1 MIRGLSHYVIRGLC
15 YKVIMNQIEFKR
27 RTKQLGL
34 DVIPIVEKFPETR
47 LAWIVKDQIL
57 RSALSVGA
65 NYRAV
70 CRAKSDKDFI
80 NKMRIVEE
88 EADETAYWFEIIE
101 ESELLPVEELIA
113 LKTEINEI
121 ISMVVISIRTKNAG
135 MNR

>member
-1 MIRGLSHYVIRGLC
+1 
-15 YKVIMNQIEFKR
+15 MNQIEFKR

-34 DVIPIVEKFPETR
+34 AVIRMTEKFPETR
-47 LAWIVKDQIL
+47 LAWVVKDQIL

-88 EADETAYWFEIIE
+88 EADETAYWLEIIE
-101 ESELLPVEELIA
+101 EFDLLKSDDLRELKREVNELVA
-113 LKTEINEI
+113 
-121 ISMVVISIRTKNAG
+121 MVVASIRTKSIGLNKEQQSQ
-135 MNR
+135 NH

>member
-1 MIRGLSHYVIRGLC
+1 
-15 YKVIMNQIEFKR
+15 MNQIEFKR

-34 DVIPIVEKFPETR
+34 AVIRMTEKFPETR
-47 LAWIVKDQIL
+47 LAWVVKDQIL

-88 EADETAYWFEIIE
+88 EADETAYWLEIIE
-101 ESELLPVEELIA
+101 ESDLLKSDDLRELKREVNELVA
-113 LKTEINEI
+113 
-121 ISMVVISIRTKNAG
+121 MVVASIRAKRIGLNKEQQSQNHKSQITE
-135 MNR
+135 

>member
-1 MIRGLSHYVIRGLC
+1 
-15 YKVIMNQIEFKR
+15 MNQIEFKR

-34 DVIPIVEKFPETR
+34 AVIRMTEKFPETR
-47 LAWIVKDQIL
+47 LAWVVKDQIL

-88 EADETAYWFEIIE
+88 EVDETAYWLEIIE
-101 ESELLPVEELIA
+101 ESDLLKSDDLRELKREVNELVA
-113 LKTEINEI
+113 
-121 ISMVVISIRTKNAG
+121 MVVASIRTKSIGLNKEQQSQ
-135 MNR
+135 NH

>member
-1 MIRGLSHYVIRGLC
+1 
-15 YKVIMNQIEFKR
+15 MNQIEFKR

-34 DVIPIVEKFPETR
+34 AVIRMTEKFPETR
-47 LAWIVKDQIL
+47 LAWVVKDQIL

-88 EADETAYWFEIIE
+88 EADETAYWLEIIE
-101 ESELLPVEELIA
+101 ESDLLKSEDLRELKREVNELVA
-113 LKTEINEI
+113 
-121 ISMVVISIRTKNAG
+121 MVVASIRTKSIGLNKEQQSQ
-135 MNR
+135 NH

>member
-1 MIRGLSHYVIRGLC
+1 
-15 YKVIMNQIEFKR
+15 MNQIEFKR

-34 DVIPIVEKFPETR
+34 AVIRMTEKFPETR
-47 LAWIVKDQIL
+47 LAWGVKDQIL

-88 EADETAYWFEIIE
+88 EADETAYWLEIIE
-101 ESELLPVEELIA
+101 ESDLLKSDDLRELKREVNELMA
-113 LKTEINEI
+113 
-121 ISMVVISIRTKNAG
+121 MVVASIRTKSIGLNKEQQSQ
-135 MNR
+135 NH

>member
-1 MIRGLSHYVIRGLC
+1 
-15 YKVIMNQIEFKR
+15 MNQIEFKR

-34 DVIPIVEKFPETR
+34 AVIRMTEKFPETR
-47 LAWIVKDQIL
+47 LAWVVKDQIL

-88 EADETAYWFEIIE
+88 EADETAYWLEIIE
-101 ESELLPVEELIA
+101 ESDLLKSDGLRELKREVNELVA
-113 LKTEINEI
+113 
-121 ISMVVISIRTKNAG
+121 MVVASIRTKSIGLNKEQQSQ
-135 MNR
+135 NH

>member
-1 MIRGLSHYVIRGLC
+1 
-15 YKVIMNQIEFKR
+15 MNQIEFKR

-34 DVIPIVEKFPETR
+34 AVIRMTEKFPETR
-47 LAWIVKDQIL
+47 LAWVVKDQIL

-88 EADETAYWFEIIE
+88 EADETAYWLEIIE
-101 ESELLPVEELIA
+101 ESDLLKSDHLRELKREVNELVA
-113 LKTEINEI
+113 
-121 ISMVVISIRTKNAG
+121 MVVASIRTKSIGLNKEQQSQ
-135 MNR
+135 NH

>member
-1 MIRGLSHYVIRGLC
+1 
-15 YKVIMNQIEFKR
+15 MNQIEFKR

-34 DVIPIVEKFPETR
+34 AVIRMTEKFPGTR
-47 LAWIVKDQIL
+47 LAWVVKDQIL

-88 EADETAYWFEIIE
+88 EADETAYWLEIIE
-101 ESELLPVEELIA
+101 ESDLLKSDDLRELKREVNELVA
-113 LKTEINEI
+113 
-121 ISMVVISIRTKNAG
+121 MVVASIRTKSIGLNKEQQSQ
-135 MNR
+135 NHKSQITE

>member
-1 MIRGLSHYVIRGLC
+1 
-15 YKVIMNQIEFKR
+15 MNQIEFKR

-34 DVIPIVEKFPETR
+34 AVIRMTEKFPETR
-47 LAWIVKDQIL
+47 LAWVVKDQIL

-88 EADETAYWFEIIE
+88 EADETAYWLEIIE
-101 ESELLPVEELIA
+101 ESDLIKSDDLRELKREVNELVA
-113 LKTEINEI
+113 
-121 ISMVVISIRTKNAG
+121 MVVASIRTKSIGLNKEQQSQ
-135 MNR
+135 NH

>member
-1 MIRGLSHYVIRGLC
+1 
-15 YKVIMNQIEFKR
+15 MNQIEFKR

-34 DVIPIVEKFPETR
+34 AVIRMTEKFPETR
-47 LAWIVKDQIL
+47 LAWVVKDQII

-88 EADETAYWFEIIE
+88 EADETAYWLEIIE
-101 ESELLPVEELIA
+101 ESDLLKSDDLRELKREVNELVA
-113 LKTEINEI
+113 
-121 ISMVVISIRTKNAG
+121 MVVASIRTKSIGLNKEQQSQ
-135 MNR
+135 NH

>member
-1 MIRGLSHYVIRGLC
+1 
-15 YKVIMNQIEFKR
+15 MNQIEIKR

-34 DVIPIVEKFPETR
+34 AVIRMTEKFPETR
-47 LAWIVKDQIL
+47 LAWVVKDQIL

-88 EADETAYWFEIIE
+88 EADETAYWLEIIE
-101 ESELLPVEELIA
+101 ESDLLKSDDLRELKREVNELVA
-113 LKTEINEI
+113 
-121 ISMVVISIRTKNAG
+121 MVVASIRTKSIGLNKEQQSQ
-135 MNR
+135 NH

>member
-1 MIRGLSHYVIRGLC
+1 
-15 YKVIMNQIEFKR
+15 MNQIEFKR

-34 DVIPIVEKFPETR
+34 AVIRMTEKFPETR
-47 LAWIVKDQIL
+47 LAWVVKDQIL

-88 EADETAYWFEIIE
+88 EADETAYWLEIIE
-101 ESELLPVEELIA
+101 ESDLLKSDDLRELKREVNELVA
-113 LKTEINEI
+113 
-121 ISMVVISIRTKNAG
+121 MVVASIRTKSIGLNKKQQSQ
-135 MNR
+135 NH

>member
-1 MIRGLSHYVIRGLC
+1 
-15 YKVIMNQIEFKR
+15 MNQIEFKR

-34 DVIPIVEKFPETR
+34 AVIRMTEKFPETR
-47 LAWIVKDQIL
+47 LAWVLKDQIL

-88 EADETAYWFEIIE
+88 EADETAYWLEIIE
-101 ESELLPVEELIA
+101 ESDLLKSDDLRELKREVNELMA
-113 LKTEINEI
+113 
-121 ISMVVISIRTKNAG
+121 MVVASIRTKSIGLNKEQQSQ
-135 MNR
+135 NH

>member
-1 MIRGLSHYVIRGLC
+1 
-15 YKVIMNQIEFKR
+15 MNQIEFKR

-34 DVIPIVEKFPETR
+34 AVIRMTEKFPETR
-47 LAWIVKDQIL
+47 LAWVVKDQIL

-88 EADETAYWFEIIE
+88 EADETAYWLEIIE
-101 ESELLPVEELIA
+101 ESDLLKSDDLRELKREVYELVA
-113 LKTEINEI
+113 
-121 ISMVVISIRTKNAG
+121 MVVASIRTKSIGLNKEQQSQ
-135 MNR
+135 NH

>member
-1 MIRGLSHYVIRGLC
+1 
-15 YKVIMNQIEFKR
+15 MNQIEFKR

-34 DVIPIVEKFPETR
+34 AVIRMTETFPETR
-47 LAWIVKDQIL
+47 LAWVVKDQIL

-88 EADETAYWFEIIE
+88 EADETAYWLEIIE
-101 ESELLPVEELIA
+101 ESDLLKSDDLRELKREVNELVA
-113 LKTEINEI
+113 
-121 ISMVVISIRTKNAG
+121 MVVASIRTKSIGLNKEQQSQ
-135 MNR
+135 NH

>member
-1 MIRGLSHYVIRGLC
+1 
-15 YKVIMNQIEFKR
+15 MNQIEFKR

-34 DVIPIVEKFPETR
+34 AVIRMTEKFPETR
-47 LAWIVKDQIL
+47 LAWVVKDQIL

-88 EADETAYWFEIIE
+88 EADETTYWLEIIE
-101 ESELLPVEELIA
+101 ESDLLKSDDLRELKREVNELVA
-113 LKTEINEI
+113 
-121 ISMVVISIRTKNAG
+121 MVVASIRTKSIGLNKEQQSQ
-135 MNR
+135 NH

>member
-1 MIRGLSHYVIRGLC
+1 
-15 YKVIMNQIEFKR
+15 MNQIEFKR

-34 DVIPIVEKFPETR
+34 AVIRMTEKFPETR
-47 LAWIVKDQIL
+47 LAWVVKDQIL

-88 EADETAYWFEIIE
+88 DETAYWLEIIE
-101 ESELLPVEELIA
+101 ESDLLKSDDLRELKREVNELVA
-113 LKTEINEI
+113 
-121 ISMVVISIRTKNAG
+121 MVVASIRTKSIGLNKEQQSQ
-135 MNR
+135 NH

>member
-1 MIRGLSHYVIRGLC
+1 
-15 YKVIMNQIEFKR
+15 MNQIEFKR

-34 DVIPIVEKFPETR
+34 AVIRVTEKFPETR
-47 LAWIVKDQIL
+47 LAWVVKDQIL

-88 EADETAYWFEIIE
+88 EADETAYWLEIIE
-101 ESELLPVEELIA
+101 ESDLLKSDDLRELKREVNELVA
-113 LKTEINEI
+113 
-121 ISMVVISIRTKNAG
+121 MVVASIRTKSIGLNKEQQSQ
-135 MNR
+135 NH

>member
-1 MIRGLSHYVIRGLC
+1 
-15 YKVIMNQIEFKR
+15 MNQIEFKR

-34 DVIPIVEKFPETR
+34 AVSRMTEKFPETR
-47 LAWIVKDQIL
+47 LAWVVKDQIL

-88 EADETAYWFEIIE
+88 EADETAYWLEIIE
-101 ESELLPVEELIA
+101 ESDLLKSDDLRELKREVNELVA
-113 LKTEINEI
+113 
-121 ISMVVISIRTKNAG
+121 MVVASIRTKSIGLNKEQQSQ
-135 MNR
+135 NH

>member
-1 MIRGLSHYVIRGLC
+1 
-15 YKVIMNQIEFKR
+15 MNQIEFKR

-34 DVIPIVEKFPETR
+34 AVIRMTEKFPETR
-47 LAWIVKDQIL
+47 LAWVVKDQIL

-88 EADETAYWFEIIE
+88 EADETAYWLEIIE
-101 ESELLPVEELIA
+101 ESDLLKSDDLRELKREVNELVA
-113 LKTEINEI
+113 
-121 ISMVVISIRTKNAG
+121 MVVASIRTKSIGLNKEQQSQYH
-135 MNR
+135 

>member
-1 MIRGLSHYVIRGLC
+1 
-15 YKVIMNQIEFKR
+15 MNQIEFKR

-34 DVIPIVEKFPETR
+34 AVIRMTEKFPETR
-47 LAWIVKDQIL
+47 LAWVVKDQIL

-88 EADETAYWFEIIE
+88 EADETAYWLEIIE
-101 ESELLPVEELIA
+101 EYDLRELKREVNELVA
-113 LKTEINEI
+113 
-121 ISMVVISIRTKNAG
+121 MVVASIRTKSIGLNKEQQSQ
-135 MNR
+135 NH

>member
-1 MIRGLSHYVIRGLC
+1 
-15 YKVIMNQIEFKR
+15 MNQIEFKR

-34 DVIPIVEKFPETR
+34 AVIRMTEKFPETR
-47 LAWIVKDQIL
+47 LAWVVKEQIL

-88 EADETAYWFEIIE
+88 EADETAYWLEIIE
-101 ESELLPVEELIA
+101 ESDLLKSDDLRELKREVNELVA
-113 LKTEINEI
+113 
-121 ISMVVISIRTKNAG
+121 MVVASIRTKSIGLNKEQQSQ
-135 MNR
+135 NH